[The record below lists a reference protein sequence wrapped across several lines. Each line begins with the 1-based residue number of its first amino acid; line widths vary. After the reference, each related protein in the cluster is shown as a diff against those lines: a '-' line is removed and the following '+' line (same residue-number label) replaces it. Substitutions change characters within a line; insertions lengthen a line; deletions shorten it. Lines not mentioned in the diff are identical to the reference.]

1 MSLNSTQHFM
11 ALSMRENEVTRQQG
25 IGASAAYSKW
35 EENRLV
41 AVTDN
46 KKANSN
52 SGRPVLGSSVGAFF
66 SVAEDAGGG
75 GNAQLLISWNLM
87 PAVVAETKKIRKRRQ
102 SRRLSRSTP
111 R

>member
-1 MSLNSTQHFM
+1 M

-52 SGRPVLGSSVGAFF
+52 SGRPVLGCSVGAFF

-75 GNAQLLISWNLM
+75 GNARLLISWNLM

>member
-1 MSLNSTQHFM
+1 M
-11 ALSMRENEVTRQQG
+11 LSVRECEVTRQQG

-52 SGRPVLGSSVGAFF
+52 SGRPVLGCSVGAFF

-75 GNAQLLISWNLM
+75 GNARLLISWNLM